1 MNWPCCSSWNDE
13 FLLYYFIS
21 FLQYFGPLVHT
32 PNLRHAYTN
41 PRICAYTHTHIL
53 SHIQTHAH
61 THPHTPI
68 HTYIYS
74 IHEMCV
80 EFQFM
85 PFAKSLVY
93 LFEETVA
100 MVIRKAIVTKTCLS
114 LLFSNTISGT
124 VCFKNQVWDW
134 MSWGCIIDLQPNYGI
149 EKPELKQIKL
159 CW

>member
-1 MNWPCCSSWNDE
+1 MMNFFYIILFHFCNILGHWYIPQTLDM
-13 FLLYYFIS
+13 L
-21 FLQYFGPLVHT
+21 T
-32 PNLRHAYTN
+32 RTHAYAHTLI
-41 PRICAYTHTHIL
+41 RTYFHTYKHLHIRTHTH
-53 SHIQTHAH
+53 
-61 THPHTPI
+61 PYI